1 MIIFFETARA
11 RMSLRYNLEAWNLP
25 LELEEMILRNLSSQ
39 LIHHARTD
47 LLHMKLMAE
56 LRAFYHYDIDI
67 DNLIFRQIT
76 IDEFRLNVQDASI
89 YSISLDNLPPSI
101 TSLG

>member
-1 MIIFFETARA
+1 
-11 RMSLRYNLEAWNLP
+11 MSLRYNLEAWNLP

-39 LIHHARTD
+39 LIHHARRD
-47 LLHMKLMAE
+47 SLHRKLMGE
-56 LRAFYHYDIDI
+56 LRAFFHPDI